1 MPSQADRI
9 LENMTHQVTAI
20 GNNAVQRVADKLESA
35 LEERTP
41 KRTGKTARSWTQT
54 KNDDGSITLHTV
66 LPDGTPARYLLELN
80 YGNANQPPTMFIES
94 AIAQA
99 IATIENGGSSF

>member
-1 MPSQADRI
+1 MPSQSDRI
-9 LENMTHQVTAI
+9 RSMLEHRVEAI
-20 GNNAVQRVADKLESA
+20 GQNAVQRVADRLESA

-80 YGNANQPPTMFIES
+80 YGNVHQAPTMFIET